1 MDTILSKASRRF
13 LLAQPLQ
20 LGLAILGIALGVA
33 VVTSV
38 DIARVSAE
46 RAFDVSFEAVAG
58 RATHQILGG
67 PNGLDEALYVRLRTR
82 AGIYPAAPIVEGQVT
97 QVGKRGTTLRILG
110 VDPYAESPF
119 RDHLRGRR
127 DLDRRAN
134 GELLRRLVTEP
145 GTTVLSP
152 ATAHRLGVRPGQD
165 LALQI
170 GTRLGALEAIG
181 LIEPEGGEGQSGLD
195 DLLIADIATAQ
206 ALLGMAGRISRID
219 LALAEGAAGAVA
231 EGRIRALLPPGA
243 ELTPPGGVARR
254 PRA

>member
-67 PNGLDEALYVRLRTR
+67 PDGLDEALYVRLRTR
-82 AGIYPAAPIVEGQVT
+82 EGIYPATPIVEGQVT
-97 QVGKRGTTLRILG
+97 PVGKRGTTLRILG

-119 RDHLRGRR
+119 RDHLRLRGRR
-127 DLDRRAN
+127 DRDRRAN
-134 GELLRRLVTEP
+134 GELIRRLVTEP

-170 GTRLGALEAIG
+170 GTRLGALKLIG
-181 LIEPEGGEGQSGLD
+181 LIEPEGGEG
-195 DLLIADIATAQ
+195 
-206 ALLGMAGRISRID
+206 
-219 LALAEGAAGAVA
+219 
-231 EGRIRALLPPGA
+231 
-243 ELTPPGGVARR
+243 
-254 PRA
+254 

>member
-1 MDTILSKASRRF
+1 LDTILSKASRRF

-82 AGIYPAAPIVEGQVT
+82 AGIYPAAPIVEGRLT
-97 QVGKRGTTLRILG
+97 PVGKRGTTLRILG

-119 RDHLRGRR
+119 RDHLRIRGRR
-127 DLDRRAN
+127 DRERRAD

-170 GTRLGALEAIG
+170 GPG
-181 LIEPEGGEGQSGLD
+181 SGRSRSS
-195 DLLIADIATAQ
+195 ASSSPRV
-206 ALLGMAGRISRID
+206 GRAKAVSTIS
-219 LALAEGAAGAVA
+219 
-231 EGRIRALLPPGA
+231 
-243 ELTPPGGVARR
+243 
-254 PRA
+254 

>member
-67 PNGLDEALYVRLRTR
+67 PNGLDEALEALYVRLRTR
-82 AGIYPAAPIVEGQVT
+82 EGIYPAAPIVEGQVA

-119 RDHLRGRR
+119 RDHLRVRGRR
-127 DLDRRAN
+127 DRERRAN
-134 GELLRRLVTEP
+134 GGLIRRLVTEP

-170 GTRLGALEAIG
+170 GTRLGALKPIG
-181 LIEPEGGEGQSGLD
+181 LIEPEGGEGRSGLD

-206 ALLGMAGRISRID
+206 TLLGMAGRISRID
-219 LALAEGAAGAVA
+219 LALAE
-231 EGRIRALLPPGA
+231 
-243 ELTPPGGVARR
+243 
-254 PRA
+254 

>member
-67 PNGLDEALYVRLRTR
+67 PDGLDEALYVRLRTR

-97 QVGKRGTTLRILG
+97 PVGKRGTTLRILG

-119 RDHLRGRR
+119 RDHLRVG
-127 DLDRRAN
+127 D
-134 GELLRRLVTEP
+134 
-145 GTTVLSP
+145 
-152 ATAHRLGVRPGQD
+152 
-165 LALQI
+165 
-170 GTRLGALEAIG
+170 
-181 LIEPEGGEGQSGLD
+181 GG
-195 DLLIADIATAQ
+195 IATAARTASSCADWSRSP
-206 ALLGMAGRISRID
+206 ALPS
-219 LALAEGAAGAVA
+219 
-231 EGRIRALLPPGA
+231 
-243 ELTPPGGVARR
+243 
-254 PRA
+254 